1 MTDLATLYR
10 HYIDC
15 LNRQDWDLLG
25 QWVAEGVHYNGK
37 HVGLD
42 GYRAM
47 LERDFRDIP
56 DLAFNI
62 ALLVADA
69 RTVAARLAF
78 DCTPRASFLGVPVN
92 GRRVQFSENVFYQ
105 YQDDRIAQVWS
116 VLEKTAVEAQIG

>member
-1 MTDLATLYR
+1 MIDLATLYR

-15 LNRQDWDLLG
+15 LNRQAWDVLG
-25 QWVAEGVHYNGK
+25 QWVAEDVHYNGK

-56 DLAFNI
+56 DLSFNI

-69 RTVAARLAF
+69 QTVAARLAF
-78 DCTPRASFLGVPVN
+78 DCSPSGVFLGVAVN

-105 YQDDRIAQVWS
+105 YQDEKIAQVWS